1 LALSQAELIDN
12 LCQRYSCLP
21 SQLLNERA
29 DLLLRIL
36 VLRDEAGESKDETEE
51 RSMMDSLA
59 SHSQVM
65 LDGSVRKV
73 PTLGTE

>member
-1 LALSQAELIDN
+1 LAVSQAQLIDN

-36 VLRDEAGESKDETEE
+36 AVQNEAGDSKSETEE

-59 SHSQVM
+59 NHSQVM
-65 LDGSVRKV
+65 LDGSTRKV
-73 PTLGTE
+73 